1 MIKGTDRNIPL
12 SELHPFKDH
21 PYKVEDNV
29 EMDALCESIR
39 DRGLFSPIIVRIRDD
54 GEYEIVSGHRRY
66 RAYQKLGYESIPAT
80 VFEMSDEEAVV
91 AMVDANL
98 HRECVLPSEKAFAYK
113 MKLDAIKR
121 QGERTDLTSDQIGQR
136 LTSVERIAI
145 ENNESKTQVQRYICL
160 TRLIPEFL
168 NMVDERK
175 MALTPAV
182 EISKLS
188 KAVQQKL
195 YDLCISEDCLPSYS
209 QSVRLRKLSD
219 YGALS
224 DEAMIEIMGEE
235 KANQKDRIVIYM
247 DDLKRF
253 YPRNMLPKDIVAD
266 ILNLLNKRQKSKIR
280 IGGDRDE
287 R

>member
-1 MIKGTDRNIPL
+1 
-12 SELHPFKDH
+12 
-21 PYKVEDNV
+21 
-29 EMDALCESIR
+29 
-39 DRGLFSPIIVRIRDD
+39 
-54 GEYEIVSGHRRY
+54 
-66 RAYQKLGYESIPAT
+66 
-80 VFEMSDEEAVV
+80 
-91 AMVDANL
+91 
-98 HRECVLPSEKAFAYK
+98 

-168 NMVDERK
+168 DMVDERK

-195 YDLCISEDCLPSYS
+195 YDFCISEDCMPSYS
-209 QSVRLRKLSD
+209 QSVRLRKLCD

-224 DEAMIEIMGEE
+224 DEAMIEIMSEE

-253 YPRNMLPKDIVAD
+253 YPRNMLPKDIVSD
-266 ILNLLNKRQKSKIR
+266 ILNLLSKRQKSKIR
-280 IGGDRDE
+280 TGGDRDE

>member
-1 MIKGTDRNIPL
+1 
-12 SELHPFKDH
+12 
-21 PYKVEDNV
+21 
-29 EMDALCESIR
+29 
-39 DRGLFSPIIVRIRDD
+39 
-54 GEYEIVSGHRRY
+54 
-66 RAYQKLGYESIPAT
+66 
-80 VFEMSDEEAVV
+80 
-91 AMVDANL
+91 
-98 HRECVLPSEKAFAYK
+98 

-168 NMVDERK
+168 DMVDERK

-188 KAVQQKL
+188 KAIQQKL